1 MSKKEENKALAVK
14 KTEKRLAVQSPDEQL
29 KMLLKNPK
37 NVKTLS
43 GLNTEYVPIYQVE
56 ESLDRVFGVL
66 GWSWKVSDVK
76 VELTSA
82 VVSGTLCLKIGD
94 KWVEYMSGV
103 GAAPL
108 QFDDYYKRDARG
120 QKIISG
126 GKPVFS
132 RALRYDPQA
141 LKNNALQI
149 AVPSANSFALSNAAA
164 RLGKLFGR
172 NLNGREPV
180 SQEDET
186 DVMAG
191 MSSEAQAEKKA
202 DLERLFGAEGAKN
215 E

>member
-1 MSKKEENKALAVK
+1 MSKKEESKALAVK

-29 KMLLKNPK
+29 KMLLENPK

-120 QKIISG
+120 QKIISS